1 LNLKGQVAIVTGGGR
16 GLGKAAAARMA
27 RAGANVVIAEFGDFG
42 RDAAEEVSQIGP
54 KSIFVQTDVSDSESV
69 AAMVATAVETFGRI
83 DILVNNA
90 AIYPFHTW
98 EETSEEEWD
107 RVFAVNMKGC
117 FLCAKA
123 VIPHMQAQGRGK
135 IINIASITFF
145 FGPEGLLHYVA
156 TKGGVIGFTRSL
168 ARELGPHNINVNA
181 VSPGAIPTHTEAD
194 MDPEERRRIVLASQS
209 IKRRGTP
216 EDIANLVCFLASDE
230 SDFITGQ
237 SIGVD
242 GGWIMH

>member
-1 LNLKGQVAIVTGGGR
+1 LNLKGKVAIVTGGGR

-27 RAGANVVIAEFGDFG
+27 RAGANVVIAELGDFG
-42 RDAAEEVSQIGP
+42 RDAAEEVSRIGP
-54 KSIFVQTDVSDSESV
+54 QSIFVQTDVSDSASV

-107 RVFAVNMKGC
+107 SVFAVNMKGC

-123 VIPHMQAQGRGK
+123 AIPHMQAVGKGK

-168 ARELGPHNINVNA
+168 AREMGPYNINVNA
-181 VSPGAIPTHTEAD
+181 ISPGAIPTDAEA
-194 MDPEERRRIVLASQS
+194 MFDPEEQTRTALANQC

-216 EDIANLVCFLASDE
+216 EDIANLVCF
-230 SDFITGQ
+230 
-237 SIGVD
+237 
-242 GGWIMH
+242 